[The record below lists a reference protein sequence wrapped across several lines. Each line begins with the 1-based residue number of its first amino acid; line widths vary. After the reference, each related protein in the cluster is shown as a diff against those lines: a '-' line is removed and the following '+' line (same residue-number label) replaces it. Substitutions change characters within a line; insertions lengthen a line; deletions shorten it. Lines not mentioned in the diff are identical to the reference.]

1 MTLIFLFQLAITT
14 NQSPPLIP
22 QIIDFFTKSAFVLK
36 IFYYIK
42 IIAIIYTVILFIAII
57 LVVLNAKPKKIV
69 KELEED
75 MEAIF
80 SGDGIS
86 AEKYEAKWREI
97 LKKLDMPDESS
108 WHLAIIEADKF
119 FDSVMNRLGYS
130 GDNFSER
137 LKQIHTTEVSNLNDI
152 WQAHRVR
159 NSLSHD
165 VSFTISQDDARRT
178 VGAYERA
185 MKDLDVF

>member
-1 MTLIFLFQLAITT
+1 MFLFQLAITT
-14 NQSPPLIP
+14 NQSSPVIP
-22 QIIDFFTKSAFVLK
+22 QIIGFFTKSAFILK
-36 IFYYIK
+36 IFYYLK
-42 IIAIIYTVILFIAII
+42 IIAIIYTVILFIAIV
-57 LVVLNAKPKKIV
+57 LVVLNAKPKKIA

-80 SGDGIS
+80 SGGGTG
-86 AEKYEAKWREI
+86 AEKYEAKWQEI

>member
-1 MTLIFLFQLAITT
+1 MFLFQLAVTT
-14 NQSPPLIP
+14 NQTPSLDK
-22 QIIDFFTKSAFVLK
+22 IITFFTSSVFISNIL
-36 IFYYIK
+36 YYIK
-42 IIAIIYTVILFIAII
+42 IIAIIYTAILLVAIV

-80 SGDGIS
+80 SAGETG
-86 AEKYEAKWREI
+86 AEKYEAKWQEI
-97 LKKLDMPDESS
+97 LKKLEMPDESS

>member
-1 MTLIFLFQLAITT
+1 MFLFQLAVTSSQAPVI
-14 NQSPPLIP
+14 QKA
-22 QIIDFFTKSAFVLK
+22 IIFFTTSVFILK
-36 IFYYIK
+36 VYYYLK
-42 IIAIIYTVILFIAII
+42 IIAIIYTAILFIAII
-57 LVVLNAKPKKIV
+57 LIALSARPKKIV
-69 KELEED
+69 KEIEED

-80 SGDGIS
+80 FADKNG

-97 LKKLDMPDESS
+97 LKKLEAPDESG
-108 WHLAIIEADKF
+108 WHAAVTEADKF
-119 FDSVMNRLGYS
+119 FDSVMRRLGYS
-130 GDNFSER
+130 GDTFSNR

-165 VSFTISQDDARRT
+165 VNFTISQDDARRA